1 MQIVTLTT
9 DWGYIDHYIG
19 VVKGRLYSTIADV
32 NVVDITHNIKKYDL
46 LSAAFVV
53 RNACM
58 EFPEGTI
65 HIIDVNS
72 YEEGRKE
79 DETKSKFFI
88 AIKHKGQYY
97 ICTDNGLPSMVFG
110 NDEVEIVQINLYNE
124 SNYYTFEA
132 LDLFAKVAKNIA
144 EAGKIDFLG
153 ISKDGFEN
161 KIPRNY
167 PIISHDRIK
176 TEVIYIDDYG
186 NAFLNITANEFAK
199 ALAGRGFCIMIDKRK
214 KITKLSQAYADN
226 DGCVDDVLLTIS
238 STDYLQ
244 LAVREGSISE
254 LRGLHVGSSI
264 LIEITNNLEQPLK

>member
-1 MQIVTLTT
+1 M
-9 DWGYIDHYIG
+9 
-19 VVKGRLYSTIADV
+19 
-32 NVVDITHNIKKYDL
+32 
-46 LSAAFVV
+46 
-53 RNACM
+53 
-58 EFPEGTI
+58 
-65 HIIDVNS
+65 
-72 YEEGRKE
+72 
-79 DETKSKFFI
+79 
-88 AIKHKGQYY
+88 
-97 ICTDNGLPSMVFG
+97 PS
-110 NDEVEIVQINLYNE
+110 
-124 SNYYTFEA
+124 
-132 LDLFAKVAKNIA
+132 
-144 EAGKIDFLG
+144 
-153 ISKDGFEN
+153 FEN